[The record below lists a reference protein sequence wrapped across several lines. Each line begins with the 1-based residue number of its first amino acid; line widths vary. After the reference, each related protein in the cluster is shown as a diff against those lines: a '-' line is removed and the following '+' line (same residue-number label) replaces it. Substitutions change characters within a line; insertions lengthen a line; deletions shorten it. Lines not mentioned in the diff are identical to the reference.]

1 MKNDR
6 FCQNPKAR
14 EVEKFCQK
22 NKNIVL
28 RTKSVQKFY
37 KFLINSPKNQANSR
51 VSGLRVN
58 KNVFFVF

>member
-14 EVEKFCQK
+14 GVEIFCQK

-37 KFLINSPKNQANSR
+37 KFLVNYPKNQANS
-51 VSGLRVN
+51 
-58 KNVFFVF
+58 